1 MLTLKYEIA
10 EIQELKLTQPLSVY
24 LLELLDKCMKMNID
38 EVPTV
43 DEILY
48 ELPFYKHSLPVRYP
62 DNDVPSTYWVEKDN
76 KK

>member
-1 MLTLKYEIA
+1 M
-10 EIQELKLTQPLSVY
+10 
-24 LLELLDKCMKMNID
+24 LELLDKCMKMNIE

-62 DNDVPSTYWVEKDN
+62 DNDIPSTYWVEKDN
-76 KK
+76 KKLNITIIKISVKSSKTFK